1 MSMIEV
7 EVLRAACCIAGL
19 DKEIHENELKLL
31 RKLAFGVGVGEV
43 SLNAM
48 IRRAREDQNFYQEQ
62 FEYLH
67 ADPEQAM
74 TTLFGL
80 AVADG
85 QLTLEERVILRHFA
99 ERLKLDEA
107 QFEKLLA
114 AAETYLDT
122 RGDQEEKS

>member
-1 MSMIEV
+1 MSMTEV

-19 DKEIHENELKLL
+19 DKQIDDRELELL
-31 RKLAFGVGVGEV
+31 QQLARRVGVGEV

-48 IRRAREDQNFYQEQ
+48 IRRGREDQNFYQEQ

-67 ADPEQAM
+67 ADPRQTM

-99 ERLKLDEA
+99 GRLKLDESE
-107 QFEKLLA
+107 FDKLLD

-122 RGDQEEKS
+122 PDDPGENS

>member
-19 DKEIHENELKLL
+19 DKQIDDNELKLL
-31 RKLAFGVGVGEV
+31 RKLAHRVGVGEV
-43 SLNAM
+43 SLDAM

-62 FEYLH
+62 FRYLH
-67 ADPEQAM
+67 ADPQQAM

-99 ERLKLDEA
+99 ERLELSEA

-114 AAETYLDT
+114 AAESYLDGHGSQKT
-122 RGDQEEKS
+122 D

>member
-1 MSMIEV
+1 MSMSEV

-19 DKEIHENELKLL
+19 DKEIHDKELRLL
-31 RKLAFGVGVGEV
+31 RRIARQVGVGEV

-62 FEYLH
+62 FQYLH
-67 ADPEQAM
+67 ADPQQAM

-80 AVADG
+80 AVADS

-99 ERLKLDEA
+99 ERLKLSEA
-107 QFEKLLA
+107 EFDKLLA
-114 AAETYLDT
+114 AAETYLDK
-122 RGDQEEKS
+122 RDDQKKA